1 MMKKLLTP
9 RNLCLSALIAAVYA
23 VLTLALPVLSYGEWQ
38 CRISEA
44 LTLLPILLPQA
55 IPGLVVGCLV
65 SNLLSPV
72 GVFDIVFGTL
82 ATLIAAVG
90 TYALREN
97 RPLAALCPVVANG
110 VIVGAMLSMVYSL
123 PMALTMLQV
132 AAGEALAVYALGFA
146 LLAALKKVDLSR
158 YHL

>member
-1 MMKKLLTP
+1 MQSTKVQRMA
-9 RNLCLSALIAAVYA
+9 RCAMIAALYTA
-23 VLTLALPVLSYGEWQ
+23 VSLLLAPFSYGAVQ
-38 CRISEA
+38 VRVAEA